1 MTTELADATR
11 TVPVHVKNA
20 NWLTND
26 QLKSHLTAHR
36 LEIDSS
42 LSAIAIQLDHLIDAP
57 KSSTALMLA
66 AGEYVEID
74 TGNKGYVTLAID
86 GDGEEFEATVVVLYQ
101 ARKDGEFIPVKLR
114 GSDGVEVTEAAS
126 KSALYKVLAPQ
137 GQAIRAIVKSY
148 TSGNLYITLTAMN
161 KGSY

>member
-1 MTTELADATR
+1 MTELEKATR
-11 TVPVHVKNA
+11 TVGVHVKNA
-20 NWLTND
+20 TWLTND
-26 QLKSHLTAHR
+26 QLKSHLNAHR

-57 KSSTALMLA
+57 KSVTGRLIQ
-66 AGEYVEID
+66 AGEYIEID

-86 GDGEEFEATVVVLYQ
+86 GDGEEFEAAVVVLYQ
-101 ARKDGEFIPVKLR
+101 ARPDGEFIPVKLR
-114 GSDGVEVTEAAS
+114 GSDGVEVTETTS
-126 KSALYKVLAPQ
+126 TSAIYKVLAPQ

-148 TSGNLYITLTAMN
+148 SYGSLYITLTAMN